1 VPVLPRSPD
10 RETETSTSVLGA
22 VALAA
27 AALVALLGGISA
39 APEAPAPV
47 VARVGTF
54 DRARLVASCRRLG
67 ASEAVLAELE
77 RPGAGLAAA
86 VAADVAG
93 DARLAAI
100 AEVDASTAAPW
111 CAAGVELVDVSEA
124 LAARLAG
131 GARR

>member
-1 VPVLPRSPD
+1 VPARPRPSD
-10 RETETSTSVLGA
+10 RDLSTSVLGV
-22 VALAA
+22 VALAV

-39 APEAPAPV
+39 APDVPAPV
-47 VARVGTF
+47 AARVGTF
-54 DRARLVASCRRLG
+54 DRARVVASCRRLG
-67 ASEAVLAELE
+67 ASEAVLAEVG
-77 RPGAGLAAA
+77 RPGAHLAAA

-100 AEVDASTAAPW
+100 AEVGASNAAPW

-131 GARR
+131 GGARR

>member
-1 VPVLPRSPD
+1 MPAPPRLPDHERSSSHLGVL
-10 RETETSTSVLGA
+10 
-22 VALAA
+22 ALAV

-39 APEAPAPV
+39 APDAPV
-47 VARVGTF
+47 PVAARIGTF

-67 ASEAVLAELE
+67 ASEAVLAEVE
-77 RPGAGLAAA
+77 RPGARLAAA

-93 DARLAAI
+93 AARLAAI
-100 AEVDASTAAPW
+100 TEVDASTAAPW

>member
-1 VPVLPRSPD
+1 VPAPPHPTD
-10 RETETSTSVLGA
+10 RELSTSVLGI
-22 VALAA
+22 VALAV

-39 APEAPAPV
+39 APDAPAPV
-47 VARVGTF
+47 AARIGTF

-67 ASEAVLAELE
+67 ASEVVLAEVE
-77 RPGAGLAAA
+77 RPGARLAAA

-93 DARLAAI
+93 AARLAAI
-100 AEVDASTAAPW
+100 TEVDASTAAPW
-111 CAAGVELVDVSEA
+111 CADGVELVDVSEA